1 MKTSSI
7 AKTLAMLAVLAL
19 ALNAFAAS
27 GQVTIK
33 LYEAKNLNGKQ
44 LQPGE
49 YKVKWERHSAEA
61 DVTFLKDK
69 NEVVAVKGKFVDRG
83 VRARHTLIVT
93 RLNGDGTETIKE
105 LRFEGKSEALILD
118 E

>member
-7 AKTLAMLAVLAL
+7 ARTLALLAVLAL
-19 ALNAFAAS
+19 ALNAFAAG
-27 GQVTIK
+27 GQMTIK
-33 LYEAKNLNGKQ
+33 LYESKNLNGKQ
-44 LQPGE
+44 LKPGE
-49 YKVKWERHSAEA
+49 YKVKWERHSTEA

-83 VRARHTLIVT
+83 SPATANAVVT

-105 LRFEGKSEALILD
+105 LRFQGKSEVLILN